1 MRAATASSKALGR
14 WLPVCL
20 KRSHRARRRGSL
32 VVQDEN
38 RGAPV
43 GCGAAG
49 SAAWAGSSGPV
60 PVPVRHCPGRRLSSP
75 LVSRR
80 AWLMAARSPVAQFE
94 PQVRKREDVFNGKR
108 FNAPGLGFC
117 LKGSGNG
124 PGSSVS
130 AS

>member
-75 LVSRR
+75 LV
-80 AWLMAARSPVAQFE
+80 AQFE